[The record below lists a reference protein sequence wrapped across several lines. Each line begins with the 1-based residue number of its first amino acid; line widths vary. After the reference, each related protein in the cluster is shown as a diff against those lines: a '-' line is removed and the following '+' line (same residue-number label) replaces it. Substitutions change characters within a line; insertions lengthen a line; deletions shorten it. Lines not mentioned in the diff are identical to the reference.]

1 MPRSNH
7 QIPLDE
13 FAELERSLDR
23 AVQLPL
29 LIVPVPTHIR
39 EASARPFP
47 APAGVAWR

>member
-1 MPRSNH
+1 MRPSNH

-13 FAELERSLDR
+13 FVALERDLDR

-29 LIVPVPTHIR
+29 VVVPVPTHIR
-39 EASARPFP
+39 ETSATPFP